1 MSPDPSSE
9 RPLTIVGNTAKNM
22 LTLAGITVPKGIET
36 EKLPAELGLSFPVAL
51 KVSDPRIL
59 HKTDVGGVKLNL
71 GKEELKDEFLA
82 MKKRFPDSS
91 LLIEE
96 MQPQGVEF
104 IVGVLKDPSFGYV
117 IMLGAGGI
125 YTELYHDVT
134 FRKLPI
140 SLEDAGEM
148 LNDIREGMLCGGFR
162 GIRINC
168 EALKGLLLS
177 ISRMI
182 IEGDNDILSMDLN
195 PVIVSKDDA
204 VVVDAKI
211 SIVAK
216 GADAPGKRV

>member
-1 MSPDPSSE
+1 MSTDPSKE
-9 RPLTIVGNTAKNM
+9 RSFTIVGNNAKNM
-22 LTLAGITVPKGIET
+22 LTRAGISVPKGMET
-36 EKLPAELGLSFPVAL
+36 KKLPAELGLSFPVAL

-71 GKEELKDEFLA
+71 GKEELKSEFSV

-91 LLIEE
+91 FLIEE
-96 MQPQGVEF
+96 MQQQGVEF

-117 IMLGAGGI
+117 IMLGGGGI

-140 SLEDAGEM
+140 SRVDAGEM
-148 LNDIREGMLCGGFR
+148 LNDIREGMLCDGFR

-168 EALKGLLLS
+168 EALKELLLS

-182 IEGDNDILSMDLN
+182 IDGADEILSMDLN

-211 SIVAK
+211 SINAK
-216 GADAPGKRV
+216 KADAPGKRE